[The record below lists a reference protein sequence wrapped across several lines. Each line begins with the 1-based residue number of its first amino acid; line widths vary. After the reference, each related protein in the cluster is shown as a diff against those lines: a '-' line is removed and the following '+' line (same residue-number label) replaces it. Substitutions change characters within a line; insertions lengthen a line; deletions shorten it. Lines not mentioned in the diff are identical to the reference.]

1 MRLGNALDHANSAAQ
16 GLTNAEHAG
25 GATQGLAN
33 AAEHANNSLGFE
45 NALNGLMN
53 ALGHVADQASSV
65 LQMFIGAINALLGA

>member
-16 GLTNAEHAG
+16 GLTNAEDAG

-33 AAEHANNSLGFE
+33 AAEHANSLGFE

-65 LQMFIGAINALLGA
+65 LQMFIDAIITLLGA